1 VIGYAGRLMEGCLRK
16 KKKKIKLKERKE
28 ITRKYDAYG
37 LEEARSF

>member
-1 VIGYAGRLMEGCLRK
+1 MGHAGRLTEGCLRK
-16 KKKKIKLKERKE
+16 KKRKIKLKERKK